1 MSEPVL
7 PGPLPGQLTESARWR
22 RLDPLML
29 LVHPVTELGRFL
41 PVVVVAFL
49 FGSQDRGHDWWQW
62 VVLVVPVLIGLVRFL
77 MTSYRI
83 TEGRVELRRGLLGR
97 SVLTAR
103 LDRVRSV
110 ELTASP
116 VHRILGLA
124 KVRIGTGA
132 SQGGDDQLELDA
144 LRHSAA
150 EALRTAL
157 LHRVAAGAAG
167 HANVA
172 DGSPGNPA
180 GPASDIRM
188 SGYAPLVPLLR
199 LDITWARYAPF
210 TSAGLVIAGAIFA
223 GLGQLS
229 QVLPD
234 GDEPRVRVDLS
245 GIALAVLLVAA
256 LGFLVLLAVLSVIG
270 YLVSYGG
277 YVLSA
282 DSTGRTLH
290 VTRGLLTRRETTL
303 ESQRVRGLE
312 LHEPL
317 SLRLVGARRLYAA
330 VTGLQRTSGGTSL
343 LIPPAPRRIVEYV
356 GQGVLLGDPA
366 LVMPLREHG
375 PAARRRRHVR
385 ALVGLGIP
393 AVLVGVLAFAVDG
406 LWLLVPAVLLV
417 VVAPPLAA
425 DRYRRLGHTLTSR
438 LLVTRS
444 GTIRGRRVVLER
456 TGIIGWTIRQTFW
469 QRRAG
474 LCDLVATTSAGRQ
487 GYTVADVPVADAVA
501 LADAAVPGLVS
512 QFQN

>member
-1 MSEPVL
+1 MSTPVL
-7 PGPLPGQLTESARWR
+7 PGPLPGPLTESAQWR

-49 FGSQDRGHDWWQW
+49 FGSQDRGGDWWQW
-62 VVLVVPVLIGLVRFL
+62 VALVAPVLIGLTRFL

-132 SQGGDDQLELDA
+132 TQGGDDQLELDA

-150 EALRTAL
+150 EVLRTAL
-157 LHRVAAGAAG
+157 LHRAEAATG
-167 HANVA
+167 
-172 DGSPGNPA
+172 PEQPA
-180 GPASDIRM
+180 GGRATTAM
-188 SGYAPLVPLLR
+188 VPLLR
-199 LDITWARYAPF
+199 LDLSWARYAPF
-210 TSAGLVIAGAIFA
+210 TSAGLVIAGAILA

-229 QVLPD
+229 QALPD
-234 GDEPRVRVDLS
+234 PEGPQVRVDLS
-245 GIALAVLLVAA
+245 GVALAVLLVGGVA
-256 LGFLVLLAVLSVIG
+256 FLVLLAVLAVVG

-282 DSTGRTLH
+282 AADGRTLH

-317 SLRLVGARRLYAA
+317 SLRAVGARRLYAA
-330 VTGLQRTSGGTSL
+330 VTGLQRSSGGTSL
-343 LIPPAPRRIVEYV
+343 LIPPAPRAVVECV

-366 LVMPLREHG
+366 LTMPLRAHG

-385 ALVGLGIP
+385 ALVGLGVP
-393 AVLVGVLAFAVDG
+393 AVLLGVLAFAVAA
-406 LWLLVPAVLLV
+406 LWLLVPAVLLLAA
-417 VVAPPLAA
+417 APPLAA
-425 DRYRRLGHTLTSR
+425 DRYRRLGHALTDR
-438 LLVTRS
+438 LLVSRE
-444 GTIRGRRVVLER
+444 GTIRGRRVALER

-487 GYTVADVPVADAVA
+487 GYTVTDVPLADAVA
-501 LADAAVPGLVS
+501 LADAAVPGLLEPFAAQAVAPA
-512 QFQN
+512 